1 MRKAGVTVP
10 FINNDNTDLGLW
22 APGTGLGKVDIYSF
36 DDYPMG
42 FFCEQPWGAPP
53 TNYLERRQTSPSTPF
68 AISKFQGGSIGLWG
82 NLGNSPTNCAVHVD
96 DAAIRVYYK
105 NNYAA
110 GVEFMNV
117 YMAVGST
124 NWGNT
129 GSSFSPTTYDYAAA
143 IPETRLLTRDKYYE
157 LKMQTTFL
165 QTSPS
170 YLVAT
175 PANSTTS
182 TYTSSTN
189 INVTP
194 LFGKSDEPCNMYVG
208 RKSNVTSVE
217 ATTYTLTVPFG
228 SGEITIPPLGGELTM
243 PGRDTRIHVTQYPLG
258 DLPATLAYSTAEI
271 FTWGSS
277 DHHGVVTLYAGIGET
292 HEYAFPEHLGR
303 PQQSEG
309 SHKFTKISLVNG
321 QWVVQWRVT
330 SARQVV
336 CFSNIKLELHMLSR
350 EDAYHHWRLELPS
363 KKFGNY
369 TSRSKQAVI
378 VKGGY
383 LLRAAKI
390 SGHELKLNGDINA
403 TTDFELLFDP
413 TGKVKSISINGMST
427 KSNRGKKA
435 GRPSLHVPFVA
446 PSISLPDLTAAK
458 WSYLDSLPELA
469 ADFDDSAW
477 ASCNRSNF
485 SNTLL
490 PKSLVAGDYGYF
502 AGHSLYRSHFTAT
515 GKENLLYMNATG
527 GGPSIWSVWLN
538 STFLGSASAVA
549 NLSINSSL
557 ISGKP

>member
-1 MRKAGVTVP
+1 
-10 FINNDNTDLGLW
+10 
-22 APGTGLGKVDIYSF
+22 
-36 DDYPMG
+36 
-42 FFCEQPWGAPP
+42 
-53 TNYLERRQTSPSTPF
+53 
-68 AISKFQGGSIGLWG
+68 
-82 NLGNSPTNCAVHVD
+82 VHVD

-124 NWGNT
+124 NWGNM

-292 HEYAFPEHLGR
+292 HEYALPEHLGR

-413 TGKVKSISINGMST
+413 TGKVKSISFNGMST